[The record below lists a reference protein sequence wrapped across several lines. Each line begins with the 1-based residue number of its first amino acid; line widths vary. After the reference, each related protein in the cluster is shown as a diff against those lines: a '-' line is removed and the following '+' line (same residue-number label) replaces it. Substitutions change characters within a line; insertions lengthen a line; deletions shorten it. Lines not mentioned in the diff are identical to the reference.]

1 MWRLKATVQRG
12 LMAAVVSGGAV
23 LASGHTASGDVI
35 LDWNQALLDAVK
47 TTNLNP
53 PRAARAMAM
62 THLAMFN
69 AVNAVDQ
76 THHSYGGFGLLAN
89 PGTSREAAAVEAAYN
104 VLTNLFPTQAGAFT
118 AARGNSL
125 AAIPDGQ
132 AKTDGIDLGLAAA
145 NHMLALRANDGSDNV
160 VPYVPG
166 SDPGD
171 WQTTPPAHAPALL
184 PQWANVTPF
193 AMTSGSQFRLP
204 GPPALDSAEW
214 ATAFNQVKE
223 IGSKTSATR
232 TADQTEIAYF
242 WADGAGTFTPPGHWN
257 HIAQEA
263 AAAHG
268 YDISQNARLFALL
281 GMAVADASISCW
293 DNKYAYNFWRP
304 ITAIR
309 NAETDGNDATVDDD
323 AWEPLIVTP
332 PFPEYSS
339 GHSTFSGASAGIL
352 TALFGDMPFTTYD
365 EIDALGTIGP
375 RSYNSFLEAA
385 IEAGDSRIYGG
396 IHYMFSNTPAV
407 NAGLD
412 LADYIVASYL
422 TPVPE
427 PATLGLLAVG
437 GWAMLQGRGR
447 RRTSI

>member
-1 MWRLKATVQRG
+1 MWRPKATVLRG
-12 LMAAVVSGGAV
+12 LVAALMGGSV
-23 LASGHTASGDVI
+23 LASSHVARGDAI
-35 LDWNQALLDAVK
+35 IDWNQQLLDAVK
-47 TTNLNP
+47 NTSLNP

-76 THHSYGGFGLLAN
+76 TRHSYGGFGLLAN

-104 VLTNLFPTQAGAFT
+104 VLTNLFPTQAAAFT
-118 AARGNSL
+118 TARGNSL

-132 AKTDGIDLGLAAA
+132 AKTDGINLGLAAA
-145 NHMLALRANDGSDNV
+145 NHMLTLRANDGSDNV

-184 PQWANVTPF
+184 PQWPNVTPF

-204 GPPALDSAEW
+204 GPPTLDSAEW
-214 ATAFNQVKE
+214 AAAFNQVKD

-257 HIAQEA
+257 KIAQEA
-263 AAAHG
+263 ATAHG

-281 GMAVADASISCW
+281 GIAVVDSSISCW
-293 DNKYAYNFWRP
+293 DNKYTYNFWRP

-323 AWEPLIVTP
+323 AWEPLIATP

-352 TALFGDMPFTTYD
+352 TAFFGDNMPFITYD
-365 EIDALGTIGP
+365 EIDAQGTIGP
-375 RSYNSFLEAA
+375 RSYDSFFDAA
-385 IEAGDSRIYGG
+385 IEAGNSRIYGG
-396 IHYMFSNTPAV
+396 IHYSFSNTPAV
-407 NAGLD
+407 NAGID
-412 LADYIVASYL
+412 LASYIMGNYL

-437 GWAMLQGRGR
+437 GLAMLRGRGR
-447 RRTSI
+447 RRTSV